1 MRVLSAVVLALASA
15 GVAFG
20 DEREAPDR
28 WAPGA
33 LDPAWATI
41 AALQAWPSFGTEPPD
56 WEAASGDPEPLVRAA
71 AAAALGRGR
80 FGQAAR
86 WLRPMLEDQ
95 SELVRSTALWALL
108 QAPDESAREP
118 LLFALASW
126 ERFDDDSAAPF
137 GSPGALFRRAGL
149 PADIVSLGK
158 DERAEWLARFDR
170 ASWPPPPAP
179 PTGPGRGP
187 TWAMAAGGWLS
198 AERSEWDADEGVDL
212 ELALT
217 APGRVELSYVGWRA
231 LKSLARDPQP
241 RGGPTLRTF
250 DGLVAVTAA
259 TPGARE
265 RLRLGGDPAIL
276 PGIYVLSRVGGGN
289 PLFFRVR
296 RSRAAEQA
304 LPALLEAAPHD
315 LATVTRLGELRVKAA
330 APLLLRLWR
339 QARSGA
345 ARRRAERQ
353 RAAMCGTVSDP
364 ESEVP
369 FAALLGLES
378 ASAYAAL
385 LADGWP
391 PLLEPEPEVWPA
403 GLLEAGRGAATAT
416 LAGWR
421 RLAGQANGAATLA
434 AAASWP
440 GVWRDPSAARAIT
453 EMAEAYCGSGLTS
466 RDDVTWVTRN
476 ALEALAHFAPD
487 QAAAFLVARLRRPPS
502 APLLVQQ
509 PAGRES
515 PAYTSVL
522 RRSFEALRHDTAVPA
537 ETRAALAAAAV
548 TYEQLEDETS
558 IPAEALEAWLQR
570 AVTWSSPPAR
580 IDAVVRAARAA
591 LARQADPKA
600 QVLLAELERRHGR
613 WDEAIRLA
621 REALPGVPAD
631 RRAFT
636 RSVLAFALAAQGD
649 ALQAQ
654 QELTAA
660 HAAKGWMAGEP
671 DEARAWA
678 RNLVTRPLREGL
690 RLRHERVSAAEI
702 RGGSFFAQ
710 SAQRLRFAE
719 TPGSAGELTAVLPL
733 PPRQIV
739 ALAPRRAAVLLDDGS
754 VLAYDARSVAGLARH
769 SPAREAAGR
778 PRPRAPGRGGRR
790 RQRARPGQR
799 AGAVAP
805 GGLTG
810 RVHGRRRTVS
820 RRAAVQAR
828 ARRAAHRRRR
838 LQRAGRGPVRAVAP
852 RRPHGREPLDAPSGP
867 LAAGLRPR
875 RRAAGLRRQRSRDRS
890 HRRGLGP
897 PALAVATGSAPRWG
911 RGPARHGRRSRCAGP
926 WKSAGVP
933 ERHPPGGSR
942 PRQRS
947 RAVALRLATVGPRP
961 RQADPAPRGRGRRH
975 HLPRRGAAGARRDA
989 LRAGGRG
996 VAPRCP
1002 RELGAAARSHLAGRA
1017 RRDPRRGAR
1026 HAQGTGPAARVV
1038 GRVLG
1043 VRRRAVIWSSRP
1055 PLAALALAALMASGA
1070 TLRASDRWAPGARDP
1085 AWEQLGALQ
1094 AWRAGSPPF
1103 DAPALASHRDPL
1115 LREVLAAA
1123 LGRDGAR
1130 SPELLAALADD
1141 PERAVRVAAL
1151 WGLLQADDVA
1161 GRAALLA
1168 AVGRSDD
1175 QLFAGGDLFWRIG
1188 LPRPS
1193 ASCRGPRGGS
1203 GWPTSTPAPGTGG
1216 PTASAVPAAE
1226 SRGCAYTPSRRRASG
1241 TPTPASS

>member
-690 RLRHERVSAAEI
+690 RLRYERVSAAEI

-754 VLAYDARSVAGLARH
+754 VLAYDARAASPVWRATPRRVRRLVDLGPVLLAAGDGGVSALDPASGQELWRQADSLVECTVADGQSPGVLLSRLVPAERRIDDAGCSVPGEDLYVLSLHDALTGASRWTRPVARSPLAC
-769 SPAREAAGR
+769 AREGGLLAFVDSAAGTGAIDAVSGRLLWQSPPAARRDGGADPLGTDAVAVALAPGSPPVFRSGTHLVARDRVSGVELWRYDWQPLDRGRDR
-778 PRPRAPGRGGRR
+778 PTLHLAAGDDGITYLVAARPGRDETRYVQVVEVSRLDAHGNLEQLPAPTSPDGRGGTL
-790 RQRARPGQR
+790 AE
-799 AGAVAP
+799 
-805 GGLTG
+805 
-810 RVHGRRRTVS
+810 
-820 RRAAVQAR
+820 
-828 ARRAAHRRRR
+828 
-838 LQRAGRGPVRAVAP
+838 VRATP
-852 RRPHGREPLDAPSGP
+852 KG
-867 LAAGLRPR
+867 LA
-875 RRAAGLRRQRSRDRS
+875 LRR
-890 HRRGLGP
+890 
-897 PALAVATGSAPRWG
+897 GSWDEFWEFGGAP
-911 RGPARHGRRSRCAGP
+911 
-926 WKSAGVP
+926 
-933 ERHPPGGSR
+933 
-942 PRQRS
+942 
-947 RAVALRLATVGPRP
+947 
-961 RQADPAPRGRGRRH
+961 
-975 HLPRRGAAGARRDA
+975 
-989 LRAGGRG
+989 
-996 VAPRCP
+996 
-1002 RELGAAARSHLAGRA
+1002 
-1017 RRDPRRGAR
+1017 
-1026 HAQGTGPAARVV
+1026 
-1038 GRVLG
+1038 
-1043 VRRRAVIWSSRP
+1043 
-1055 PLAALALAALMASGA
+1055 
-1070 TLRASDRWAPGARDP
+1070 
-1085 AWEQLGALQ
+1085 
-1094 AWRAGSPPF
+1094 
-1103 DAPALASHRDPL
+1103 
-1115 LREVLAAA
+1115 
-1123 LGRDGAR
+1123 
-1130 SPELLAALADD
+1130 
-1141 PERAVRVAAL
+1141 
-1151 WGLLQADDVA
+1151 
-1161 GRAALLA
+1161 
-1168 AVGRSDD
+1168 
-1175 QLFAGGDLFWRIG
+1175 
-1188 LPRPS
+1188 
-1193 ASCRGPRGGS
+1193 
-1203 GWPTSTPAPGTGG
+1203 
-1216 PTASAVPAAE
+1216 
-1226 SRGCAYTPSRRRASG
+1226 
-1241 TPTPASS
+1241 